1 METYSQCN
9 YLSFLNQKNNNNN
22 NNNKEITKKYF

>member
-22 NNNKEITKKYF
+22 NNKEITKKYF

>member
-9 YLSFLNQKNNNNN
+9 YLSFLNQKNNKNN
-22 NNNKEITKKYF
+22 NNNKEITKTYF